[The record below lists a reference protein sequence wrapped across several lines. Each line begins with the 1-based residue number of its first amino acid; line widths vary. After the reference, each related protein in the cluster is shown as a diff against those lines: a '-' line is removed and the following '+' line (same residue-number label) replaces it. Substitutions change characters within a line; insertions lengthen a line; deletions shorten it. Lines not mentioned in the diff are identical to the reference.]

1 LPVFV
6 VTVALEGE
14 TCWARSKAEALEM
27 LN

>member
-1 LPVFV
+1 V